1 MHKFK
6 WQQRTKRFILASLSL
21 LTLVS
26 ILITGVS
33 SYAITPDGAFEEG
46 Q

>member
-6 WQQRTKRFILASLSL
+6 WQQRTKRFILALVSL

-26 ILITGVS
+26 ILITG
-33 SYAITPDGAFEEG
+33 
-46 Q
+46 